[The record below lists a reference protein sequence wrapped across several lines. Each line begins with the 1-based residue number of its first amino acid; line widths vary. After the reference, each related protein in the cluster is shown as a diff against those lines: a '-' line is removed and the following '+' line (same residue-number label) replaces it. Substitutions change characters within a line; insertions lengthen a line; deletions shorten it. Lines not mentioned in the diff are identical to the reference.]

1 MIVVVEVPF
10 AQGTIIHA
18 LLEVR
23 EAGRDLFEGLHDRL
37 TLRSSFTS
45 AGNGSLA
52 IGHAGLLSCIAGK
65 SKRDYKN

>member
-1 MIVVVEVPF
+1 
-10 AQGTIIHA
+10 
-18 LLEVR
+18 
-23 EAGRDLFEGLHDRL
+23 LFEGLHDRL